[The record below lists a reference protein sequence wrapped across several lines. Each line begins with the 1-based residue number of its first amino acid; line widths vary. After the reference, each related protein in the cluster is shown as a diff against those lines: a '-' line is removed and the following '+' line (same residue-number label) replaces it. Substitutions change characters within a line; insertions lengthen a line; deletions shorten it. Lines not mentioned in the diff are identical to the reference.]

1 MCSQFANSA
10 DESRVFVRL
19 AILVVSKLGVPHTP
33 LVDAGGCQAPTLG
46 DMRILVA
53 SSPGVGHLLPLLPV
67 AREAAAR
74 GHEVRIAT
82 GASLASIVISADFPF
97 ERVGPATITEVAM
110 AIPGF
115 RDVRGRR
122 RAVLTF
128 REAFCGPIAD
138 TMATDITALA
148 TRWQPDVVIRED
160 MAFGAWI
167 AASSLG
173 IPDATIQTTAWR
185 PRLRDL
191 AGPPLDALR
200 VAHGLPSDPG
210 LAGLTGRIFFTT
222 RPTSLR
228 DPAAP
233 YPDGSADL
241 RPIADDRHAGDPVT
255 TGEVAD
261 PFGRADG
268 RLRVAVTLGTVN
280 AFETSVLRALIDGAV
295 AAGAR
300 VVVALGADPATL
312 GDVPDGVHVR
322 SYVPMS
328 DLLPA
333 ADLIAFHGGS
343 GTMLAALGA
352 GRPMV
357 IVPLAA
363 DQPDNADRCAAAGV
377 AVVVPPE
384 TINAEAVHEAIQT
397 LTADPSYRRRAGE
410 IAAEIA
416 AMPGPD
422 VAVGRIEALVATG

>member
-1 MCSQFANSA
+1 
-10 DESRVFVRL
+10 
-19 AILVVSKLGVPHTP
+19 
-33 LVDAGGCQAPTLG
+33 
-46 DMRILVA
+46 MRILVA

-67 AREAAAR
+67 ARAAAVR
-74 GHEVRIAT
+74 GHEVRIAS
-82 GASLASIVISADFPF
+82 GASLASIATSAGFPF
-97 ERVGPATITEVAM
+97 EQVGPATITEVAR

-115 RDVRGRR
+115 LELRGRR

-138 TMATDITALA
+138 TMATDIAALA
-148 TRWQPDVVIRED
+148 TRWRPDVVIRED

-167 AASSLG
+167 TATSLR
-173 IPDATIQTTAWR
+173 IPDVVIQATAWR

-210 LAGLTGRIFFTT
+210 LTGFTGRIFFAT
-222 RPTSLR
+222 RPPSLR
-228 DPAAP
+228 DPQAP
-233 YPDGSADL
+233 YPDGFEDL
-241 RPIADDRHAGDPVT
+241 RPIADDRHD
-255 TGEVAD
+255 GETAARHGAAD
-261 PFGRADG
+261 PFGAADG

-280 AFETSVLRALIDGAV
+280 GFEIAVLRALIDGAV
-295 AAGAR
+295 AADAR

-312 GDVPDGVHVR
+312 GEVPADVEIR

-333 ADLIAFHGGS
+333 ADLIAYHGGS
-343 GTMLAALGA
+343 GTMIAALDA

-357 IVPLAA
+357 VVPLAA

-377 AVVVPPE
+377 AVIVQPE
-384 TINAEAVHEAIQT
+384 TITAEAVHDAIRT
-397 LTADPSYRRRAGE
+397 VTADPSYRRRAVE

-422 VAVGRIEALVATG
+422 VAVERIEALVATG